1 MKVGDVVKLKVNG
14 KIGLVTDRIRRTE
27 ADGNP
32 NGDFVI
38 YYVHR
43 VQFGE
48 QSMVIKNHSSVE
60 VINEN
65 R

>member
-1 MKVGDVVKLKVNG
+1 MKVGDCVKLKVNG
-14 KIGLVTDRIRRTE
+14 MIGLVTDRIRRTE

-32 NGDFVI
+32 NGDFII

-43 VQFGE
+43 VQFDDRSLIIE
-48 QSMVIKNHSSVE
+48 KHSSVE
-60 VINEN
+60 VVNES

>member
-1 MKVGDVVKLKVNG
+1 MKVGDIVKLKASG
-14 KIGLVTDRIRRTE
+14 KFGLVTDRIRRTE

-32 NGDFVI
+32 NGDFVV

-43 VQFGE
+43 VQLGE
-48 QSMVIKNHSSVE
+48 QSVVIKRNSSVE
-60 VINEN
+60 VINES

>member
-1 MKVGDVVKLKVNG
+1 MKVGDCVKLKVNG
-14 KIGLVTDRIRRTE
+14 KIGLVTERIRRTE
-27 ADGNP
+27 PDGNP

-43 VQFGE
+43 VQFDDR
-48 QSMVIKNHSSVE
+48 SMIIKKHSSVD

>member
-1 MKVGDVVKLKVNG
+1 MKVGDCVKLKVNG
-14 KIGLVTDRIRRTE
+14 MIGLVTDRIRRTE

-32 NGDFVI
+32 NGDFII

-43 VQFGE
+43 VQFDDRSLIIE
-48 QSMVIKNHSSVE
+48 KHSSVE
-60 VINEN
+60 VISES